1 MKHKV
6 LSVALPILLISG
18 VGCSKEDTEKK
29 KTDNLQV
36 AEAESDKKALET
48 ANKEVDRL
56 RTEKDE
62 LEKKIV
68 KEPGIKEQEKKR
80 KRPSNR
86 CPWPYNDKT
95 VSRKDGDTC

>member
-62 LEKKIV
+62 LEKK
-68 KEPGIKEQEKKR
+68 
-80 KRPSNR
+80 
-86 CPWPYNDKT
+86 
-95 VSRKDGDTC
+95 

>member
-36 AEAESDKKALET
+36 AEAESDK
-48 ANKEVDRL
+48 RL
-56 RTEKDE
+56 
-62 LEKKIV
+62 
-68 KEPGIKEQEKKR
+68 
-80 KRPSNR
+80 
-86 CPWPYNDKT
+86 
-95 VSRKDGDTC
+95 

>member
-36 AEAESDKKALET
+36 AEAESNKKALET
-48 ANKEVDRL
+48 VNKEVDKL
-56 RTEKDE
+56 RKEKDE
-62 LEKKIV
+62 LEKKV
-68 KEPGIKEQEKKR
+68 AEAESDKR
-80 KRPSNR
+80 L
-86 CPWPYNDKT
+86 
-95 VSRKDGDTC
+95 